1 MRKKKV
7 EKRIA
12 QSVASVLSKVL
23 IVEANSASCIVTYQS
38 KTPKELSKFRKIK

>member
-12 QSVASVLSKVL
+12 QNVASVLSKVL
-23 IVEANSASCIVTYQS
+23 A
-38 KTPKELSKFRKIK
+38 KKEKLWGIN